1 MEEAQGIVTRLAA
14 TAGFRELTSWTKED
28 CTMQLQTRR
37 ALLAGSRVLAPAL
50 ALALALSPASAQKRY
65 DEGASD
71 TEIKIGNTN
80 PYSGNAS
87 AYGTIGKA
95 LDAYFKKINEEG
107 GINGRKI
114 TFISYDDGYA
124 PPKTVEMVRKLVE
137 EDLVLF
143 VFQTLGTPPNTAIQK
158 YLNGKKV
165 PQLFVA
171 TGASKWGHYKENPW
185 TMGFQPDYV
194 TEAIIYAKHLLANV
208 KDPKIG
214 VLMQNDDYGKDYYN
228 GFRQGLGNDADKLIV
243 SHVTYEVTDPTIDS
257 QMIQLKNSGANVFFN
272 ITTPKFAAQAIKK
285 AAEIGWKPAHYLNNV
300 SASVATVMKPAGFE
314 NGQGILTAIY
324 QKDPTDPQYA
334 NHKDF
339 LEWKAFMQKYYPT
352 GNLLDASNGYAYAV
366 ANLLS
371 IVLKQCGDDLTRANV
386 MRQAA
391 NLKDVQLPMII
402 EGIKVNTSPTDFYPI
417 QSVRL
422 ARFKGETWEL
432 FGEILS
438 NEGSTQ

>member
-1 MEEAQGIVTRLAA
+1 MTLLG
-14 TAGFRELTSWTKED
+14 
-28 CTMQLQTRR
+28 RR
-37 ALLAGSRVLAPAL
+37 TLLAGSGAIAFALTLA
-50 ALALALSPASAQKRY
+50 PASAQKKY
-65 DEGASD
+65 DEGATD
-71 TEIKIGNTN
+71 TEIKIGHTN

-95 LDAYFKKINEEG
+95 IDAYFKKVNEEG

-114 TFISYDDGYA
+114 NFISYDDGYS

-137 EDLVLF
+137 EDKVLF

-158 YLNGKKV
+158 YLNAKKV

-194 TEAIIYAKHLLANV
+194 TESIIYAKHILANV

-214 VLMQNDDYGKDYYN
+214 VLMQNDDYGKDYFN
-228 GFRQGLGNDADKLIV
+228 GFKQGLGKDADKLIV
-243 SHVTYEVTDPTIDS
+243 SHVTYEVTDPTVDS

-300 SASVATVMKPAGFE
+300 SASIGAVMKPAGFE
-314 NGQGILTAIY
+314 NAQDIITAYYI
-324 QKDPTDPQYA
+324 KDPTDPQFQ
-334 NHKDF
+334 NDKDVV
-339 LEWKAFMQKYYPT
+339 EWKAFMQKYYPN
-352 GNLLDASNGYAYAV
+352 GNLIDANNAFAYAV
-366 ANLLS
+366 SSLLHH
-371 IVLKQCGDDLTRANV
+371 VLKQCGDDLTRENV
-386 MRQAA
+386 MKQAA
-391 NLKDVQLPMII
+391 NVKNLQLPMVLD
-402 EGIKVNTSPTDFYPI
+402 GIKVNTSPTDYYPL

-422 ARFKGETWEL
+422 ARFKGETWDL